1 MDEAAKTVPARTL
14 GAAEIQKLIPHRY
27 PFLLIDSV
35 DILDGG
41 RKAVGTKCV
50 TINEP
55 FFQGHFPGRPI
66 MPGVLVVEALAQAG
80 ALILASQGGLDGRL
94 AVFLAIDEA
103 KFRHPVLPGSTL
115 KLHVEILKLGSR
127 AGKMRGEARLGD
139 QVAAEA
145 VMTFAL
151 VDK

>member
-1 MDEAAKTVPARTL
+1 
-14 GAAEIQKLIPHRY
+14 
-27 PFLLIDSV
+27 
-35 DILDGG
+35 
-41 RKAVGTKCV
+41 
-50 TINEP
+50 
-55 FFQGHFPGRPI
+55 

-139 QVAAEA
+139 LVAAEA